1 MPMCP
6 SNAWLS
12 EVQGC
17 TSIEE
22 NMYQKYHGEDKGAT
36 DTLSM
41 CEGCWQDQTLT
52 LLTLALQNSHGS
64 GGGRGRAQQLIK
76 PGLMALT
83 PTHNPGKQSPGGRK
97 VKVCILLESRRNSE
111 LGYLA
116 GFHLFVHYKIRWNS
130 ANQDF
135 SKCIPLNMSLSLYL
149 KEASHLKL
157 WL

>member
-22 NMYQKYHGEDKGAT
+22 NMYQKYHGEDK
-36 DTLSM
+36 D
-41 CEGCWQDQTLT
+41 LT
-52 LLTLALQNSHGS
+52 WIWRG

-83 PTHNPGKQSPGGRK
+83 PTHNPGKQSPGARK
-97 VKVCILLESRRNSE
+97 
-111 LGYLA
+111 
-116 GFHLFVHYKIRWNS
+116 
-130 ANQDF
+130 
-135 SKCIPLNMSLSLYL
+135 
-149 KEASHLKL
+149 
-157 WL
+157 